1 MIFRVPKG
9 FLKLLEM
16 GSCMEEVRERFIIEI
31 TEKGLVITGGKGL
44 NLEFTAGEALMLL
57 DILTEEEQRL
67 RNMAQ
72 EASPAPIKIQV

>member
-1 MIFRVPKG
+1 
-9 FLKLLEM
+9 
-16 GSCMEEVRERFIIEI
+16 MEEETERFTIEI

-44 NLEFTAGEALMLL
+44 SLEFTAGEALMLL
-57 DILTEEEQRL
+57 GILTEEEQRL